1 MRYSRLATAT
11 VVLLMNLT
19 AFAYQDGD
27 GSSTIQSSAP
37 AATAAVNNVQ
47 PVVVDY
53 GPTTVGHLAPYPNA
67 LFTTVTICV
76 PGTSTCQSIDHVLVD
91 TGSTGLRIL
100 SSALTI
106 TLPNSKDASNNTI
119 GNCVQYANL
128 RYQWGPVAKADVKL
142 AGEVASSI
150 PIQIVGA
157 ANFPDVPFDC
167 SDGGFFSPAQDASE
181 LGFNGILGV
190 GLFRQDCG
198 DLCSGDTPVPAYWS
212 CSLSACTIASTA
224 LSAQLQNPVWMFPQ
238 DNNGLAIVLPQVIAT
253 GSRSLAGSMIFG
265 IGTQSNNVLNGAV
278 AIATDRVGA
287 FTTTFNGK
295 AYPGSFIDSGSNGYF
310 FLDSTSIG
318 LPACSGIFI
327 DFYCPDAP
335 TNFSAVNSGPN
346 PNGSAVPVSVN
357 VPFNI
362 GNGASL
368 LGSAIPTAQNPA
380 PQTAFNDLG
389 ATGFFPAFD
398 WGLPLFF
405 GRTVFVGIDGQ
416 SSPAGTG
423 PYVATLS
430 PDCSYQVDVGGA
442 VNAGGQAFSAAGG
455 TGTLSITAPPGCEW
469 TVDAHSPLIGV
480 GPISGIGNGTITYS
494 VGKNQGGEWS
504 GSFTIEGQTVTIE
517 QEANLITGLNFI
529 GSMPH
534 LAAEENWTTMFTL
547 VNKSAAQAQARVS
560 FFPTIFDSSF
570 DGTLQLPVSFPQHP
584 SASAPASGPLLAST
598 FDRTLAANASLIF
611 DTAGPPTP
619 PVLLGSARL
628 SATGTV
634 DGFAIFHQIETTQE
648 AVVPLET
655 RNASSYLLAFDN
667 TGGAVL
673 GVAIANLFG
682 QDVNIPVVIRDD
694 TGKVISSPGAT
705 VLVRANYQTS
715 FVLSDPGQGFPVT
728 ADKRGTVEFDTL
740 AGARISVLGLR
751 FSPPNNA
758 LTTIPALANVGTG
771 GGSIAHL
778 ASGGDGWQT
787 TFVLVNTG
795 TNAAP
800 ATLSFFADQT
810 GAPLSLPLSFPQS
823 GDAPTTAP
831 SYTKT
836 LAAGATLV
844 IVSDG
849 APQLLTGSAQLS
861 SSGNVSGF
869 VIFRHNGQEAV
880 VPLESR
886 NANAYVIAFD
896 NTNGTATGVALNA
909 VSAGQVGIPVTV
921 RDDTGTIVATDTITL
936 AANGHYAFTLGTDK
950 YPAAA
955 HIRGT
960 IEFDKPTGAQIGAL
974 GIRIPAVAAH
984 TYTTLP
990 ALAR

>member
-1 MRYSRLATAT
+1 
-11 VVLLMNLT
+11 MNLP
-19 AFAYQDGD
+19 ASAYQDEN
-27 GSSTIQSSAP
+27 GSGTARSTA

-47 PVVVDY
+47 PLVVDY
-53 GPTTVGHLAPYPNA
+53 GPPTVGNLAPYPNA

-76 PGTSTCQSIDHVLVD
+76 PGTTTCQSIDHVLVD

-100 SSALTI
+100 SSQLTI

-119 GNCVQYANL
+119 GNCVQYADL
-128 RYQWGPVAKADVKL
+128 HYQWGPVAKADVKL

-157 ANFPDVPFDC
+157 SNFPAVPFDC
-167 SDGGFFSPAQDASE
+167 NGGGFLFPAQDASE
-181 LGFNGILGV
+181 LGSNGILGV

-198 DLCSGDTPVPAYWS
+198 DLCSRDTPVPAYWS

-238 DNNGLAIVLPQVIAT
+238 DNNGLSIVLPQVVAT
-253 GSRSLAGSMIFG
+253 GSRSLTGSMIFG
-265 IGTQSNNVLNGAV
+265 VGTQSNNGLNGAV
-278 AIATDRVGA
+278 AIATDRVGT

-295 AYPGSFIDSGSNGYF
+295 PYPGSFIDSGSNGYYI
-310 FLDSTSIG
+310 LDSSSIG
-318 LPACSGIFI
+318 VPGCTGIFI
-327 DFYCPDAP
+327 NFYCPDAP
-335 TNFSAVNSGPN
+335 THFSAVNSGPN
-346 PNGSAVPVSVN
+346 PNASGVPVSVN
-357 VPFNI
+357 VAFTI
-362 GNGASL
+362 GNGSSL
-368 LGSAIPTAQNPA
+368 LNSVFPSSQNPA
-380 PQTAFNDLG
+380 PLTAFNDLAG
-389 ATGFFPAFD
+389 TGFFPAFD

-416 SSPAGTG
+416 SSPAGIG

-430 PDCSYQVDVGGA
+430 PDCAYQLNVGGA
-442 VNAGGQAFSAAGG
+442 VNAGAQAFTSAGG
-455 TGTLSITAPPGCEW
+455 TGTITITAPPGCEW
-469 TVDAHSPLIGV
+469 TLGAHSPLIFV
-480 GPISGIGNGTITYS
+480 NGPSSGIGNGTLTYF
-494 VGKNQGGEWS
+494 VS
-504 GSFTIEGQTVTIE
+504 GNTGADRSGTLEIEGQTFTVE

-570 DGTLQLPVSFPQHP
+570 DGTLLLPVSFPQHP
-584 SASAPASGPLLAST
+584 SASTPISGPLLAST

-611 DTAGPPTP
+611 NTAGPATP

-628 SATGTV
+628 SATGAV

-673 GVAIANLFG
+673 GVAIANLSG

-694 TGKVISSPGAT
+694 TGKVISNPGTT

-715 FVLSDPGQGFPVT
+715 FVLSDSSQGFPVT
-728 ADKRGTVEFDTL
+728 ADKRGTVEFDTP
-740 AGARISVLGLR
+740 GSARISVLGLR

-795 TNAAP
+795 TSAAP

-823 GDAPTTAP
+823 GDGPVTAP

-849 APQLLTGSAQLS
+849 APDLLTGSAQLS

-896 NTNGTATGVALNA
+896 NTNGTNTGLALNA
-909 VSAGQVGIPVTV
+909 VSTGQVVIPVTV
-921 RDDTGTIVATDTITL
+921 RDDTGAIVATDTITL
-936 AANGHYAFTLGTDK
+936 AANGHSAFTLGTDK
-950 YPAAA
+950 YPGAA

-990 ALAR
+990 ALAK